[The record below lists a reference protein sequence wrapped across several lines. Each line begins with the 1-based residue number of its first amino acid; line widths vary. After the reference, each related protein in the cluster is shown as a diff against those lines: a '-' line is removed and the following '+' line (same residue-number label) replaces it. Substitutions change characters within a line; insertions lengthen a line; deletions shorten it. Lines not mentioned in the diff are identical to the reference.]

1 MGCVMDCSL
10 KISEKLARACENM
23 YWVSIRHNKERPSL
37 PIPAIFLMA
46 LAMFPDISKN
56 TKPYKAKSAQR
67 TLGVDSSHILAIQNS
82 MANPRPT
89 NRHWTLRIPH
99 SAQPAN
105 ATPWLDPPIRSIE
118 TTQRSPPIHHK
129 QCLSIANRLTHFRGA
144 RVIFSDTRKGQ
155 DATKPPIHHSKQC
168 LTIANRLTHFR
179 GARVIFSDKRKEKH
193 ATKLPNHYDKD
204 RLTIANPVADFR
216 GARVVF
222 SDTRKDQHPT
232 KPPNHHHKNWLT
244 IPNCVADFRGARVIF
259 SDVRKEQHPTK
270 PANPHHK
277 NRLTIPNCIA
287 DFRGARVTFSDTLK
301 ERCTTTRTV
310 HIKSNACVAKRV
322 KKNAAQSARC
332 ITPKMSSDAN
342 LAAHFHARVIFIHTR
357 TERNS
362 IESVTV
368 GIKLALQALPV
379 FGGRASFSQAYSEN
393 MDRPQNR
400 SQKKSDMILR
410 SCASTHAARRS
421 KASQRTALPLAT
433 KTACLRKD
441 FFKMLRHVAQSV
453 GQITRNNAELFEILL
468 TSCSKCSAS
477 AAPQSAIHFSLREK
491 NLHEAEA
498 QRVNDKDS
506 LCRCLPANANSAK
519 QINFH
524 VSTPRCIFYLQKES
538 HIAENIIAADVEA
551 SCSQLDR
558 NWAWASQLVPS

>member
-82 MANPRPT
+82 RANPRPT

-216 GARVVF
+216 GARV
-222 SDTRKDQHPT
+222 
-232 KPPNHHHKNWLT
+232 
-244 IPNCVADFRGARVIF
+244 IF

-277 NRLTIPNCIA
+277 NRLTILNCIA

-332 ITPKMSSDAN
+332 IKPKMSSDAN

-400 SQKKSDMILR
+400 SQKKSDKILR
-410 SCASTHAARRS
+410 SRASTHAALRS

-433 KTACLRKD
+433 KTACLRED

-453 GQITRNNAELFEILL
+453 GQITRNNALLFEILL

-491 NLHEAEA
+491 NLHEAIATLEKLNSCKERCKK
-498 QRVNDKDS
+498 QRTTNRCESQRKALIFRICRTSQNS
-506 LCRCLPANANSAK
+506 LFLRRTYTRMQSASGILSAK
-519 QINFH
+519 NFFTDLVIYFRH
-524 VSTPRCIFYLQKES
+524 ACI
-538 HIAENIIAADVEA
+538 
-551 SCSQLDR
+551 CR
-558 NWAWASQLVPS
+558 NPARKCATQRTKH

>member
-1 MGCVMDCSL
+1 MDCSL
-10 KISEKLARACENM
+10 KISEKLARAYENM
-23 YWVSIRHNKERPSL
+23 YWASNQHNRERPSL
-37 PIPAIFLMA
+37 AIPAIFLMA

-82 MANPRPT
+82 MVNPRPT

-129 QCLSIANRLTHFRGA
+129 QCLS
-144 RVIFSDTRKGQ
+144 
-155 DATKPPIHHSKQC
+155 
-168 LTIANRLTHFR
+168 IANRLTHFR

-400 SQKKSDMILR
+400 SQKKSDKILR
-410 SCASTHAARRS
+410 SRASTHAALRS

-433 KTACLRKD
+433 KTACLR
-441 FFKMLRHVAQSV
+441 
-453 GQITRNNAELFEILL
+453 
-468 TSCSKCSAS
+468 
-477 AAPQSAIHFSLREK
+477 
-491 NLHEAEA
+491 
-498 QRVNDKDS
+498 
-506 LCRCLPANANSAK
+506 
-519 QINFH
+519 
-524 VSTPRCIFYLQKES
+524 
-538 HIAENIIAADVEA
+538 
-551 SCSQLDR
+551 
-558 NWAWASQLVPS
+558 